1 MPEGPEVRI
10 ESNKL
15 NKVLS
20 GRVPDS
26 IWFDLTNRT
35 ESSFEFKLN
44 YIGFRLQFTMLKINL
59 FG

>member
-15 NKVLS
+15 NEVLS

-26 IWFDLTNRT
+26 IWFERT
-35 ESSFEFKLN
+35 
-44 YIGFRLQFTMLKINL
+44 R
-59 FG
+59 